1 MDDGATTAL
10 DSSREGPRDDGRGD
24 RAEFGRHVLA
34 GLGARPRALSS
45 MWLYDDEGSRLFRRI
60 MTLPGYYPTAAER
73 SILAESSD
81 SILRAIDAPSLVVV
95 DLGAGD
101 ASKTRLLLEAARRE
115 GVETVY
121 APIDVSE
128 GALASARDAL
138 AASMP
143 DQAVEPVCGDYVGGL
158 AKLDVRVGASGS
170 LAAHRLVLLLGSNL
184 GNLEHEAAAQLLL
197 SIRTALRSGDHL
209 LVGYDLMKDP
219 QRLLAAY
226 DDDEG
231 VTAAFNLNL
240 LARINRE
247 LGGDFDLRRWR
258 HLATFDPRRPAMESW
273 LVSTDRQTVRVLG
286 KSFELGAWE
295 AIHTEIS
302 CKYRE
307 HHLELFARV
316 AGLTEVGRW
325 MDGRRDFADVLYR
338 VGDRQPTPLGMAT
351 S

>member
-10 DSSREGPRDDGRGD
+10 DSSRDGPRDDGRGD
-24 RAEFGRHVLA
+24 RAEFGRHVVA
-34 GLGARPRALSS
+34 GLGARPRSLSS

-81 SILRAIDAPSLVVV
+81 AILRAIDAPTLVVV

-101 ASKTRLLLEAARRE
+101 ASKTHLLLDAARRE

-158 AKLDVRVGASGS
+158 AKLDVRLHGSGS
-170 LAAHRLVLLLGSNL
+170 LAEHRLVLLLGSNL
-184 GNLEHEAAAQLLL
+184 GNLEHDAAAQLLL
-197 SIRTALRSGDHL
+197 SIRGALRSGDHL

-219 QRLLAAY
+219 GRLMAAY
-226 DDDEG
+226 DDEEG

-247 LGGDFDLRRWR
+247 LGGDFDLARFR
-258 HLATFDPRRPAMESW
+258 HRAFYNGRFGRVEMH
-273 LVSTDRQTVRVLG
+273 LVSDREQTVHVGGVEFHFAEGESVRTECSYKYTAAGFGRLAARAGFRAAV
-286 KSFELGAWE
+286 AWTDE
-295 AIHTEIS
+295 RHWF
-302 CKYRE
+302 CVQY
-307 HHLELFARV
+307 LEC
-316 AGLTEVGRW
+316 
-325 MDGRRDFADVLYR
+325 
-338 VGDRQPTPLGMAT
+338 
-351 S
+351 